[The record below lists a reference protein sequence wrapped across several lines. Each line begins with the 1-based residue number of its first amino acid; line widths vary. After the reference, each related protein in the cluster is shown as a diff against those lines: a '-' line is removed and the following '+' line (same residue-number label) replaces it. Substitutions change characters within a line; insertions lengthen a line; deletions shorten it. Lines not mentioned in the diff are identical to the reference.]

1 MNGKYV
7 AAALL
12 LSVMSPFS
20 ATAAADG
27 LSLPQGGAKQVEDSF
42 DRRNFTF
49 SKLGDRYGDF
59 KDYLR
64 QKYGFDYAL
73 DVSYMPQ
80 RTTPNG
86 KKTAWQTLVSPSF
99 TWTVF
104 SGEKGTG
111 TVNFAYTVARYGGTQ
126 ATRLAANSGMAT
138 AVNDNDDKGNS
149 FDELYFNYRFGGS
162 LNWLSLA
169 AGQFP
174 IANFDGGP
182 YNSSQQVN
190 FINFALSQN
199 ASSTYPTAGVGA
211 YAQAAV
217 GDWSF
222 AFGAQNAADV
232 DGSSISFDGFGDN
245 RYASFGYLAWNPEVK
260 GLGGGQ
266 YSLLL
271 YNQPWVKAQKQTT
284 NGWSLNL
291 TQNIGKKFA
300 VFARVNGVSGSVAEI
315 RQSWVLGMVYNN
327 PFDRNPLD
335 QAGLAFACN
344 KIDEAVAGER
354 LAHDSEKIV
363 EAYYAFGISKWMT
376 VTPDVQLYIDPA
388 LNEKSDYGAAF
399 SLRFSFF
406 F

>member
-86 KKTAWQTLVSPSF
+86 KKTAWQTLISPSF
-99 TWTVF
+99 TWTAF
-104 SGEKGTG
+104 DGEKGTG
-111 TVNFAYTVARYGGTQ
+111 TVNFAYTIARYGGTQ
-126 ATRLAANSGMAT
+126 AARLADNSGMAT

-245 RYASFGYLAWNPEVK
+245 RYASFGYLSWNPEIK
-260 GLGGGQ
+260 GLGDGQ

-344 KIDEAVAGER
+344 KIDEAAAGER

>member
-86 KKTAWQTLVSPSF
+86 KKTAWQTLISPSF
-99 TWTVF
+99 TWTAF
-104 SGEKGTG
+104 DGEKGTG
-111 TVNFAYTVARYGGTQ
+111 TVNFAYTIARYGGTE
-126 ATRLAANSGMAT
+126 AARLAANSGMAT

-335 QAGLAFACN
+335 QAGLAFAYN
-344 KIDEAVAGER
+344 KIDEAAAGER

>member
-49 SKLGDRYGDF
+49 SK
-59 KDYLR
+59 
-64 QKYGFDYAL
+64 
-73 DVSYMPQ
+73 
-80 RTTPNG
+80 
-86 KKTAWQTLVSPSF
+86 
-99 TWTVF
+99 
-104 SGEKGTG
+104 
-111 TVNFAYTVARYGGTQ
+111 
-126 ATRLAANSGMAT
+126 
-138 AVNDNDDKGNS
+138 
-149 FDELYFNYRFGGS
+149 
-162 LNWLSLA
+162 
-169 AGQFP
+169 
-174 IANFDGGP
+174 
-182 YNSSQQVN
+182 
-190 FINFALSQN
+190 
-199 ASSTYPTAGVGA
+199 
-211 YAQAAV
+211 
-217 GDWSF
+217 
-222 AFGAQNAADV
+222 
-232 DGSSISFDGFGDN
+232 
-245 RYASFGYLAWNPEVK
+245 
-260 GLGGGQ
+260 LGGGQ

-344 KIDEAVAGER
+344 KIDEAAAGER